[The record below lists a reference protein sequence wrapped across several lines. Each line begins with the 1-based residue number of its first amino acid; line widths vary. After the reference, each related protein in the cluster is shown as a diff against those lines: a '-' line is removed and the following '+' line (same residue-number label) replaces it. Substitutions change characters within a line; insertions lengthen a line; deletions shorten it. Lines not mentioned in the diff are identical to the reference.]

1 MILNNHYYQISTL
14 NSKLKSQ
21 LLITN
26 THTHKT
32 KDKKVKRIRKEKEKQ
47 FICQHLFQLHSSFFH
62 YSFSFLL
69 NLFSFHLFDL
79 QFQYY
84 ISILYILFIYF
95 SSTSIM
101 TDQTKIK
108 LEKDHQNIISEK
120 VDSDVKVST
129 DTPTKN
135 KQ

>member
-32 KDKKVKRIRKEKEKQ
+32 KDKKVKENRRKEKEKQ
-47 FICQHLFQLHSSFFH
+47 FICQHLFHHSSFFIIP
-62 YSFSFLL
+62 FFFFFLL

-95 SSTSIM
+95 SPPQSIM

-108 LEKDHQNIISEK
+108 RKKIIKILSK

-129 DTPTKN
+129 DTPTK
-135 KQ
+135 